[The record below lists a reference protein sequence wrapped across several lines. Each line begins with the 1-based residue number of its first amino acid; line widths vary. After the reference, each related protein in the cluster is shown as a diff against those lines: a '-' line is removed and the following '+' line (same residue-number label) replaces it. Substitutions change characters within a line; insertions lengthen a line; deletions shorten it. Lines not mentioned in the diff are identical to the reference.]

1 MNRALTLPFVVLA
14 IAGLFVAAV
23 AEAKDNKIDQ
33 QELKRL
39 QGTWVLVSGEMEGK
53 KVASEAI
60 EASRMT
66 YSGDTI
72 TLNTPHQSK
81 QPITS
86 KLKRLDP
93 KKAPS
98 EMEWVRS
105 AGPGAGR
112 TMQAIYEFDGMDTYK
127 ICFDP
132 AGKGRPK
139 EFATTSGGCKILHVW
154 RRAKN

>member
-14 IAGLFVAAV
+14 IAGLFAAAV
-23 AEAKDNKIDQ
+23 AEAKDNNVDQ

-53 KVASEAI
+53 KVVAEAI

-72 TLNTPHQSK
+72 TLNTPHQSA

-86 KLKRLDP
+86 KVKRLDP
-93 KKAPS
+93 KKAPR

-154 RRAKN
+154 KRAKN

>member
-14 IAGLFVAAV
+14 IAGLFAAAV
-23 AEAKDNKIDQ
+23 AEAKDNKVDQ
-33 QELKRL
+33 EELKRL

-53 KVASEAI
+53 KVAAEAI

-86 KLKRLDP
+86 KVKRLDP
-93 KKAPS
+93 KKAPR

-112 TMQAIYEFDGMDTYK
+112 TMQAIYEFYGMDTYK
-127 ICFDP
+127 VCFDP

-139 EFATTSGGCKILHVW
+139 EFATTSAGCKILHVW
-154 RRAKN
+154 KRAKN

>member
-1 MNRALTLPFVVLA
+1 MNRVLTLPFVVLA
-14 IAGLFVAAV
+14 VVGLFAA
-23 AEAKDNKIDQ
+23 AISEAKDTKVDQ

-53 KVASEAI
+53 KVAVEAI

-72 TLNTPHQSK
+72 TLHTPHQSA

-86 KLKRLDP
+86 KVKRLDP
-93 KKAPS
+93 KKAPRQ
-98 EMEWVRS
+98 MDWVRS

-132 AGKGRPK
+132 VGKGRPK
-139 EFATTSGGCKILHVW
+139 EFATASGGCKILHVW
-154 RRAKN
+154 KRAKN

>member
-14 IAGLFVAAV
+14 IAGLFAAAV
-23 AEAKDNKIDQ
+23 AEAKDTKVDQ

-39 QGTWVLVSGEMEGK
+39 QGTWVLVSGEVEGK

-81 QPITS
+81 QPITA
-86 KLKRLDP
+86 KVKRLDP
-93 KKAPS
+93 KKAPR

-105 AGPGAGR
+105 AGPGAGKP
-112 TMQAIYEFDGMDTYK
+112 MLAIYEFDGMDMYK
-127 ICFDP
+127 VCFDP
-132 AGKGRPK
+132 AGKARPK
-139 EFATTSGGCKILHVW
+139 EFATTSRGCKILHVW
-154 RRAKN
+154 KRVKN

>member
-14 IAGLFVAAV
+14 IAGLFAAAV
-23 AEAKDNKIDQ
+23 AEAKDTKVDQ

-53 KVASEAI
+53 KVAAEAI

-86 KLKRLDP
+86 KVKRLDP
-93 KKAPS
+93 KKAPR

-154 RRAKN
+154 KRAKN

>member
-14 IAGLFVAAV
+14 IAGLFAAAV
-23 AEAKDNKIDQ
+23 AEAMDNNVDQ

-53 KVASEAI
+53 KVVAEAI

-72 TLNTPHQSK
+72 TLNTPHQSA

-86 KLKRLDP
+86 KVNRLDP
-93 KKAPS
+93 KKAPR

-127 ICFDP
+127 VCFDP

-154 RRAKN
+154 KRAKN

>member
-1 MNRALTLPFVVLA
+1 MNGALTLPFVVLA
-14 IAGLFVAAV
+14 IAGLFIAPVV
-23 AEAKDNKIDQ
+23 ESKDNKVDQ
-33 QELKRL
+33 QELKRF

-53 KVASEAI
+53 KVPPEAI

-72 TLNTPHQSK
+72 TLTTPHQSK
-81 QPITS
+81 QPITA

-93 KKAPS
+93 KKAPH
-98 EMEWVRS
+98 EMEWVRN
-105 AGPGAGR
+105 AGPGVGR
-112 TMQAIYEFDGMDTYK
+112 TMRAVYEFDGMDTYK
-127 ICFDP
+127 VCFDP

-154 RRAKN
+154 KRAKN

>member
-14 IAGLFVAAV
+14 IAGLFAAAV
-23 AEAKDNKIDQ
+23 AEAKDNKVDQ
-33 QELKRL
+33 QELKRF
-39 QGTWVLVSGEMEGK
+39 QGTWVLVSGEMQGK
-53 KVASEAI
+53 KVAAEAI

-66 YSGDTI
+66 YSGHTV
-72 TLNTPHQSK
+72 TLNTPHQSA

-86 KLKRLDP
+86 KVKQLDP
-93 KKAPS
+93 KKAPR

-154 RRAKN
+154 KRAKN